1 VEVIRD
7 VEQDVQNAQQ
17 VARQSE
23 AKRSELQIH
32 INQTSVAI
40 QERAVDN
47 QKFQDSVIAENK
59 QLQEEMQKMRELL
72 VAKEKEKMD
81 VKAQLE
87 KEKMDQQLRYEA

>member
-7 VEQDVQNAQQ
+7 LEQDVQNAQQ

-32 INQTSVAI
+32 IKQTSVAI

-72 VAKEKEKMD
+72 VAKEK
-81 VKAQLE
+81 
-87 KEKMDQQLRYEA
+87 